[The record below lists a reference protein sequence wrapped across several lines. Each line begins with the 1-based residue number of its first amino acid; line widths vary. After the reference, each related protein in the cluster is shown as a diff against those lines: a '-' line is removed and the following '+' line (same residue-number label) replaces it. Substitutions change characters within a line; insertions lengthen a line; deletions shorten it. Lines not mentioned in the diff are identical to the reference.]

1 MKKTTLVKSIA
12 ISLMLFKSVAAFA
25 AEATSGLDIND
36 VSVLF
41 PLDASKKAFPNMTLE
56 GKTPAENLV
65 LTEQFNQ
72 ALAAA
77 EGLGIK
83 APNGT
88 ASITKLSDW
97 TIFGF
102 RYDPC
107 APKDH
112 AGPEVLDCMPEIRLI
127 AQPNDQFGPS
137 DTALHLIYSLGDST
151 PVPGDA
157 ALAEIFAAK
166 SKAEALTKLTSS
178 GLPLSVHPLLANAA
192 STNNTEVGEIYAN
205 VIRRLAKPE
214 NLKKITMMGLAAG
227 SQTHWIFFG
236 GNIEKGVWVQD
247 SIPNLQDDPKKS
259 VELNLNSDKIFFPA
273 PLDILTSTYG
283 FFHREFLVAD
293 QYETLKVELHKLAD
307 AAVTNRNNSDCLSCH
322 SATSLQVNVR
332 PAQFLEGVT
341 ALAPKGITAYPAPA
355 LLQRHRLNW
364 NLRAFGYF
372 GILPTLSL
380 HTVNESGRSAAKVNE
395 ILGRVNPG
403 RDCSAVQKEVIS
415 CFINTSAN
423 PSSTGPNTEACLKT
437 CEAASAA
444 LPLLPDSTPFPP
456 APVVEPK
463 PTEPTTPLEPVEPT
477 APVEPTPAEGST
489 ELSGGRTETKVVPVN
504 RVPVFTNPADGPM
517 VLIRR

>member
-1 MKKTTLVKSIA
+1 MNIKIKIKPKTLVKSLA
-12 ISLMLFKSVAAFA
+12 ISLMLFQSIGALA

-41 PLDASKKAFPNMTLE
+41 PLDSSKKAFPNMTLE

-65 LTEQFNQ
+65 VTEQFNQ

-88 ASITKLSDW
+88 ESISKLSDW
-97 TIFGF
+97 IILGF

-112 AGPEVLDCMPEIRLI
+112 AGPDISDCMPELRLI
-127 AQPNDQFGPS
+127 AQPSDKFGPS
-137 DTALHLIYSLGDST
+137 DSAIHLIYSLGESA
-151 PVPGDA
+151 PLPGDK
-157 ALAEIFAAK
+157 ALAEIFSAK
-166 SKAEALTKLTSS
+166 AKAEALTKLTTS
-178 GLPLSVHPLLANAA
+178 GLPLGVHPLLLNAV
-192 STNNTEVGEIYAN
+192 TTGNTEVGEIYAN
-205 VIRRLAKPE
+205 VIRHLAKPE

-236 GNIEKGVWVQD
+236 GNIEKGVWVQEN
-247 SIPNLQDDPKKS
+247 IPNLQDDPKKS

-293 QYETLKVELHKLAD
+293 QYDILKVELHRLAD
-307 AAVTNRNNSDCLSCH
+307 PSVTNRNNSDCLSCH

-332 PAQFLEGVT
+332 PAQYLEGVT
-341 ALAPKGITAYPAPA
+341 ALAPKGITAYPAPT
-355 LLQRHRLNW
+355 LLQKHRLNW

-423 PSSTGPNTEACLKT
+423 PSANGPDTEACLKT
-437 CEAASAA
+437 CEAASVP
-444 LPLLPDSTPFPP
+444 LPVLADSS
-456 APVVEPK
+456 A
-463 PTEPTTPLEPVEPT
+463 
-477 APVEPTPAEGST
+477 GST
-489 ELSGGRTETKVVPVN
+489 ELSGGRVETKVIPVN
-504 RVPVFTNPADGPM
+504 RTPVFTNPADGPM